1 MAFPPEFLDEI
12 RARVPL
18 AEVIGR
24 RVRLQKRGRE
34 HSGLCP
40 FHNEKSPS
48 FTVSE
53 DKGFYHCFGCG
64 AHGDVIGF
72 VMRAEGLS
80 FPEAVERLAGEAGLA
95 APQSSP
101 EERAAEQRRAGLLEV
116 LEAAA
121 GWFEAQLAGSG
132 GAEARAY
139 LERRGLTPATVAAFR
154 LGYAPDRRG
163 ALRKGLNAQGIGD
176 EQLVQAGLLKR
187 PDREGPSDGPPD
199 GLVGGVEVLRDYF
212 FNRIIFPIGD
222 RRGRIIA
229 FGGRALGDS
238 PAKYLNSPD
247 TPLFH
252 KGRVLYNLS
261 RAREAA
267 RSGGELLVTEGYM
280 DVIALSQAGFGAA
293 VAPLGTAITEAQ
305 IAELWRL
312 AREPVLCLDGD
323 AAGRRAAFRAIE
335 RALPILKA
343 GCSLRFALLPEG
355 EDPDSLL
362 QSGGA
367 AALRELLDGAQPLAE
382 MLWAKV
388 LQGDGQRGRFDTPE
402 RRAALWKA
410 LTAAIEAIGE
420 PELKDAYREDMAERF
435 GKAFGYVPGRRGWR
449 PRGGHRGDR
458 SGGASRGWTAG
469 SGTPW
474 RGRDDR
480 FAPRGGVA
488 AAFPPVLHRP
498 PAQQLRRRQEQVLL
512 AALVNHPELLVERAE
527 DLVALTFESED
538 LRRFSQALLDLA
550 AEAPDLDSEALKC
563 HLSKLGHAKVL
574 SGLLH
579 RQVYAQGACA
589 RPETPIVEVRKVWDR
604 VAAMQRQRQADAETL
619 EAEQQLAVDMSEQNL
634 VRLQAKQ
641 RLNEGDSSREMD
653 SDDIQGAGS
662 HESD

>member
-72 VMRAEGLS
+72 VMRSEGLS

-95 APQSSP
+95 VPQSSP
-101 EERAAEQRRAGLLEV
+101 EERAAEQRRAGLLDV

-121 GWFEAQLAGSG
+121 GWFEAQLTGG
-132 GAEARAY
+132 DGAEARAY
-139 LERRGLTPATVAAFR
+139 LERRGLTPATVASFR

-163 ALRKGLNAQGIGD
+163 ALRKALNAQGIGD

-187 PDREGPSDGPPD
+187 PDRDGPPD
-199 GLVGGVEVLRDYF
+199 GPITEGEGLRDYF
-212 FNRIIFPIGD
+212 FNRIIFPISD

-229 FGGRALGDS
+229 FGGRTLGDS

-305 IAELWRL
+305 VAELWRL

-335 RALPILKA
+335 RALPVLKA

-367 AALRELLDGAQPLAE
+367 PALRRLLDGAQPLAE
-382 MLWAKV
+382 MLWAKE
-388 LQGDGQRGRFDTPE
+388 LQDAPQAGRFDTPE

-410 LTAAIEAIGE
+410 LTGAVEAIGD

-435 GKAFGYVPGRRGWR
+435 GNAFGYVPGRRGWR
-449 PRGGHRGDR
+449 PQGGR
-458 SGGASRGWTAG
+458 SQHASRGWG
-469 SGTPW
+469 SGSGRSW

-480 FAPRGGVA
+480 FGGTFAGGGGKIGAPLPGLR
-488 AAFPPVLHRP
+488 RP

-512 AALVNHPELLVERAE
+512 AAAVNHPELLTERAE
-527 DLVALTFESED
+527 DLAALTFESED

-550 AEAPDLDSEALKC
+550 AEAPDLDSDALKC

-574 SGLLH
+574 DGLLQ
-579 RQVYAQGACA
+579 RQVYAQGSCA
-589 RPETPIVEVRKVWDR
+589 RPETPIVEVRRVWDR

-619 EAEQQLAVDMSEQNL
+619 EAEQQLAVEMSERNL

-641 RLNEGDSSREMD
+641 RLSEGDNSREMD
-653 SDDIQGAGS
+653 SDEIQGAGFY
-662 HESD
+662 ESD